1 MATSAPWKIL
11 EKLAGLKNEKPRN
24 VDGDGDGDQ
33 KIGSENE
40 APRFF
45 FGDPSTTQDLEL
57 QSSGSVSD

>member
-11 EKLAGLKNEKPRN
+11 EKLAGLKYEKPRN

-45 FGDPSTTQDLEL
+45 FGDPSTN
-57 QSSGSVSD
+57 SGVRTAQFWLCE